1 MQFFGIFKNVYLL
14 YVIKRNP
21 RNKKK
26 SFVEQ
31 LKAVHRMS
39 FGKFIL
45 KIEPSTV
52 KKIHMVIFAFEA
64 RLIFFYL

>member
-1 MQFFGIFKNVYLL
+1 MSLKGIPETKT
-14 YVIKRNP
+14 
-21 RNKKK
+21 K
-26 SFVEQ
+26 SFVQQ
-31 LKAVHRMS
+31 LQAVHRMS

-45 KIEPSTV
+45 TIKPSTV

>member
-1 MQFFGIFKNVYLL
+1 MSLKGIPETN
-14 YVIKRNP
+14 
-21 RNKKK
+21 KK